1 MFDSRFE
8 VLNALASEFGKQ
20 GLEVTVD
27 PNTICVGREQWDRY
41 SRQILTMLSAA
52 PAIKDGTKI
61 FHLYASEQYNSTQG
75 LTKYSIKLCD
85 DQKKEIRAWELD
97 TKRGQHVHLYS
108 KSDKEAPHHPFNGS
122 IEDIAVQIM
131 GFMRMY

>member
-41 SRQILTMLSAA
+41 SNQILMMLSAA
-52 PAIKDGTKI
+52 PAINAGTKT
-61 FHLYASEQYNSTQG
+61 FYLFASEQYDPSHT
-75 LTKYSIKLCD
+75 LTKYSIKICD
-85 DQKKEIRAWELD
+85 DQKNELKAWELD
-97 TKRGQHVHLYS
+97 TKRGQHVHLYTNNG
-108 KSDKEAPHHPFNGS
+108 KEASHLPFEGT
-122 IEDIAVQIM
+122 IEDIAAQIM

>member
-1 MFDSRFE
+1 MFESRFE
-8 VLNALASEFGKQ
+8 VLNQLASGFRRQ

-27 PNTICVGREQWDRY
+27 PNTICVGREQWDKY
-41 SRQILTMLSAA
+41 SNQILMMLSAA
-52 PAIKDGTKI
+52 PAIKAGMKT
-61 FHLYASEQYNSTQG
+61 FYLFASEQYDSSHT

-85 DQKKEIRAWELD
+85 DQKNELKAWELD

-108 KSDKEAPHHPFNGS
+108 NSEKEASHLPFEGS
-122 IEDIAVQIM
+122 IEDIAAQIM